1 MKKTSH
7 LRNYTFL
14 FAILVLLQAVVSAD
28 IYPLIQ
34 NPLGREPVSLNGKW
48 NYIID
53 VYETGFY
60 DYRYKETSSGF
71 FQNQK
76 PKDKSDLVEYDFD
89 KSPLMNVPG
98 DWNTQV
104 PELIYYEGTVWYK
117 KTFDDPRKDKT
128 GRLFVYFGAANYEA
142 IVYLNGK
149 KLGKHVGGFTPFC
162 FEITDKLHDTQ
173 NHLIVKVDNKRR
185 LDGVPMSNTDWW
197 NYGGITRDVLLVE
210 TPKTFIRDYYVQLK
224 KDSFDTLA
232 GWIQLDGSEKQQI
245 VTIEIP
251 EINLKKTFTPDPTGK
266 AAFEMPATTK
276 AEFFA
281 KSAKLSLWS
290 PENPKLYDVNL
301 SVGQN
306 TVRDQIGFRVIQ
318 TRGQDILLNGKSI
331 FLRGI
336 CIHEEAPIR
345 PGRAYSPE
353 DADISLGWAKE
364 LGCNFVRL
372 AHYPHNEYMLKK
384 ADRMGLLVWSELP
397 LYWTIQWDN
406 PATLDNAKNQLTEMI
421 TRDKNHAAIILW
433 SMANENPLTEARLN
447 FIKTMIAETRKL
459 DDTRLLTAAM
469 EKTTKDNTILIEDPL
484 GEFLDVLG
492 CNEYVGWYEGLPERC
507 DGKIWKTSYNKP
519 LVMSEFGGGA
529 LAGFHADALPRFS
542 EEYQESLYIHQL
554 DMLKKISFLRGTTPW
569 ILKDFRSPRRLLPD
583 VQDYFNRKGL
593 VSETGQ
599 RKKAFYVLQKFY
611 QEKMEQQK

>member
-1 MKKTSH
+1 M
-7 LRNYTFL
+7 
-14 FAILVLLQAVVSAD
+14 QAVVSAD

-60 DYRYKETSSGF
+60 SYRYEESSSGF

-76 PKDKSDLVEYDFD
+76 ARDKSDLVEYDFD

-162 FEITDKLHDTQ
+162 FEITDKLRDTQ
-173 NHLIVKVDNKRR
+173 NHLIIKVDNKRR
-185 LDGVPMSNTDWW
+185 LDGVPTVNTDWW
-197 NYGGITRDVLLVE
+197 NYGGITRDVLLIE
-210 TPKTFIRDYYVQLK
+210 TPKTFVRDYYVQLK
-224 KDSFDTLA
+224 KDSFDTLI
-232 GWIQLDGSEKQQI
+232 GWVQLDGTEKQQP
-245 VTIEIP
+245 VTLEIP
-251 EINLKKTFTPDPTGK
+251 ELKIKQTLTPDTTGK
-266 AAFEMPATTK
+266 SVFELK
-276 AEFFA
+276 AN
-281 KSAKLSLWS
+281 KLSLWC
-290 PENPKLYDVNL
+290 PENPKLYDVMVT
-301 SVGQN
+301 VGQSI
-306 TVRDQIGFRVIQ
+306 VRDQIGFRVIQ

-336 CIHEEAPIR
+336 CMHEEAPTR

-353 DADISLGWAKE
+353 DADVLLGWAKE
-364 LGCNFVRL
+364 LGCNAVRL

-384 ADRMGLLVWSELP
+384 ADQLGLLVWSELP

-406 PATLDNAKNQLTEMI
+406 PATLDNAKKQLTEMI
-421 TRDKNHAAIILW
+421 TRDKNRAAIILW
-433 SMANENPLTEARLN
+433 SMANENPLTDARLN
-447 FIKTMIAETRKL
+447 FIKTMIAETRRL

-469 EKTTKDNTILIEDPL
+469 EKTTKDNTILIDDPL
-484 GEFLDVLG
+484 GEYLDVLG
-492 CNEYVGWYEGLPERC
+492 CNEYVGWYEGLPDRC
-507 DGKIWKTSYNKP
+507 DGKVWKTSHNKP
-519 LVMSEFGGGA
+519 LVMSEFGGSA
-529 LAGFHADALPRFS
+529 VAGFHADALTRFS
-542 EEYQESLYIHQL
+542 EEYQESLYIHQI
-554 DMLKKISFLRGTTPW
+554 DMFKKIPFLRGTTPW

-583 VQDYFNRKGL
+583 IQDYFNRKGL
-593 VSETGQ
+593 VSDAGQ

-611 QEKMEQQK
+611 QEKTQQQK